1 MADKDAVSIQDDAPL
16 LSVMSHFGLSQ
27 GALLGIGGEAC
38 VFALGTDRIA
48 RVHHPGTAREAVDLR
63 ARLLEDLRRSASAV
77 PFSIPRVLE
86 ITERHGRIITIEP
99 RLPGRPLLHV
109 LGEATGTER
118 DDLVTRFLDAST
130 RLRALRLD
138 HEGYGDLCEAEPI
151 RTSSHR
157 AYLEQRAR
165 KSLASAGSAFA
176 GVDPSRLAAALP
188 EPARP
193 SFVHMDLFPG
203 NVLVEDQEVS
213 AVVDFGGPSALG
225 DARLE
230 PLSAVA
236 YLTPFI
242 TPTATDRDR
251 HLAREWLQ
259 AQHLDALL
267 APAERW
273 LAARWSFAR
282 DDVRLHQWC
291 REVLL
296 DPTAHG

>member
-16 LSVMSHFGLSQ
+16 LSVMSDFGLSQ
-27 GALLGIGGEAC
+27 DALLGIGGEAC

-77 PFSIPRVLE
+77 PFSIPSVLE
-86 ITERHGRIITIEP
+86 IAERHGRFITIEP
-99 RLPGRPLLHV
+99 RLPGRPLLRV

-118 DDLVTRFLDAST
+118 DDLITRFLEAST
-130 RLRALRLD
+130 RLCALRLD

-151 RTSSHR
+151 RASSHR
-157 AYLEQRAR
+157 AYLERRAR

-203 NVLVEDQEVS
+203 NVLVEAREVS

-259 AQHLDALL
+259 AQRLEALL

-296 DPTAHG
+296 EPTEHG

>member
-1 MADKDAVSIQDDAPL
+1 MSIEDDAPL
-16 LSVMSHFGLSQ
+16 LSVMSHFGLSHD
-27 GALLGIGGEAC
+27 ALLGIGGEAC
-38 VFALGTDRIA
+38 VFALGKDRVA
-48 RVHHPGTAREAVDLR
+48 RVHHPGTAREAVDRR
-63 ARLLEDLRRSASAV
+63 AQLLEDLRRSASAV

-86 ITERHGRIITIEP
+86 ITERHGRFITIEP
-99 RLPGRPLLHV
+99 RLPGRPLLHA
-109 LGEATGTER
+109 LGEATGAER
-118 DDLVTRFLDAST
+118 DHLITRLLEAST
-130 RLRALRLD
+130 RLCALRVD
-138 HEGYGDLCEAEPI
+138 QEWYGDLCEAEPV
-151 RTSSHR
+151 RASSHR

-176 GVDPSRLAAALP
+176 GVDPSRLSAALP

-203 NVLVEDQEVS
+203 NVLVDDQEVS
-213 AVVDFGGPSALG
+213 AVVDFGGPSTLG

-230 PLSAVA
+230 PLSAVC

-291 REVLL
+291 QEVLL
-296 DPTAHG
+296 EQTEHG